1 MKFRPHIARI
11 PGFTIFEITVVLAI
25 LSTIIAI
32 VAMSVNRFNE
42 QLKHS
47 NDINQELNDWFAF
60 RANLWQELYLAD
72 SITYRDE
79 TVNLYRGTALVAY
92 RIADDFLERG
102 TAGAWQNTGFAM
114 EALYETGDVH
124 NKRVVFLFQWKGEPM
139 KLTYYCK
146 PDVKQQMDRYFENL
160 NHD

>member
-1 MKFRPHIARI
+1 MKIRSLQVKI

-32 VAMSVNRFNE
+32 VAMAINRFSE

-47 NDINQELNDWFAF
+47 GDINHELNEWFSF

-72 SITYRDE
+72 SIAYRDE
-79 TVNLYRGTALVAY
+79 SVHLYRGTELVSY
-92 RIADDFLERG
+92 RIADEFLERG
-102 TAGAWQNTGFAM
+102 KAGEWSDTGFAM
-114 EALYETGDVH
+114 EGLYETGDAH